1 MKHLFIIL
9 MLIAFSFALIACGTA
24 KKVVQQ
30 ETQNKSVET
39 KYERIYIRDTVMLE
53 IPHQISSVVTPDTTS
68 TLENDFA
75 ISKASIDTLGR
86 LHHLLE
92 TKQQEKPVPTDKEI
106 IYRDSIVYVD
116 KEVEVPVMVEKDLTA
131 WQEFR
136 LKWFNALVAVLLA
149 LLIWTFRTPLKN
161 LIRRF
166 I

>member
-1 MKHLFIIL
+1 MKRLFIIL
-9 MLIAFSFALIACGTA
+9 ALTAFSFALTACGTSQ
-24 KKVVQQ
+24 KVVQK

-39 KYERIYIRDTVMLE
+39 KYERIYVRDTVMLE
-53 IPHQISSVVTPDTTS
+53 I
-68 TLENDFA
+68 
-75 ISKASIDTLGR
+75 
-86 LHHLLE
+86 
-92 TKQQEKPVPTDKEI
+92 PTDKEI

-136 LKWFNALVAVLLA
+136 LKWFNVLVIVSLCLM
-149 LLIWTFRTPLKN
+149 IWAFRTPLKN

>member
-1 MKHLFIIL
+1 MKRLFIIL
-9 MLIAFSFALIACGTA
+9 ALTAFSFALTACGTSQ
-24 KKVVQQ
+24 KVVQK

-39 KYERIYIRDTVMLE
+39 KYERIYVRDTVMLE
-53 IPHQISSVVTPDTTS
+53 IPHQISSVVTPDTIS

-92 TKQQEKPVPTDKEI
+92 TKQQEKPIQTDKEI

-136 LKWFNALVAVLLA
+136 LKWFNVLVIVSLCLM
-149 LLIWTFRTPLKN
+149 IWAFRTPLKN

>member
-9 MLIAFSFALIACGTA
+9 LLAAFSFALTACGTA
-24 KKVVQQ
+24 QKVIQQ
-30 ETQNKSVET
+30 ETQSKSVET

-53 IPHQISSVVTPDTTS
+53 IPHQISSVVTLDTIS
-68 TLENDFA
+68 TLENDYA
-75 ISKASIDTLGR
+75 ISKASVDTLGR

-92 TKQQEKPVPTDKEI
+92 TKQQEKPIPVDKEI
-106 IYRDSIVYVD
+106 QRKDSIVYVD
-116 KEVEVPVMVEKDLTA
+116 KKVEVPVMVEKDLTA

-136 LKWFNALVAVLLA
+136 LKWFNELVAVLLA

>member
-9 MLIAFSFALIACGTA
+9 LLTAFSFALTACGTA
-24 KKVVQQ
+24 QKVIQQ
-30 ETQNKSVET
+30 ETQSKSVET

-53 IPHQISSVVTPDTTS
+53 IPHQISSVVTLDTIS
-68 TLENDFA
+68 TLENDYA
-75 ISKASIDTLGR
+75 ISKASVDTLGR

-92 TKQQEKPVPTDKEI
+92 TKQQEKPIPVDKEI
-106 IYRDSIVYVD
+106 QRKDSIVYVD
-116 KEVEVPVMVEKDLTA
+116 KKVEVPVMVEKDLTA

-136 LKWFNALVAVLLA
+136 LKWFNELVAVLLA

>member
-9 MLIAFSFALIACGTA
+9 TLTAFSFALTACSTA
-24 KKVVQQ
+24 QKVIQQ

-39 KYERIYIRDTVMLE
+39 RYEKIYINDTVYIE
-53 IPHQISSVVTPDTTS
+53 IPAQTAERTTS
-68 TLENDFA
+68 DSISHLENDYA
-75 ISKASIDTLGR
+75 TSDARINADGTLYHD
-86 LHHLLE
+86 LK
-92 TKQQEKPVPTDKEI
+92 TKPQEKPVPIKIPKE
-106 IYRDSIVYVD
+106 RKDSIVYID
-116 KEVEVPVMVEKDLTA
+116 KQVKVPVMVEKDLTA

-149 LLIWTFRTPLKN
+149 LLILTFRTPLKN

>member
-9 MLIAFSFALIACGTA
+9 VLAAFSLMLTACGTA
-24 KKVVQQ
+24 RKVVQQ
-30 ETQNKSVET
+30 ETQNTSVET
-39 KYERIYIRDTVMLE
+39 RYERIYIRDTIMLT
-53 IPHQISSVVTPDTTS
+53 IPHQISSVVTLDTTS

-75 ISKASIDTLGR
+75 ISKASVDSLGR

-92 TKQQEKPVPTDKEI
+92 TKQQEIPIPTDKEI
-106 IYRDSIVYVD
+106 QKKDSIVYVD
-116 KEVEVPVMVEKDLTA
+116 KEVKVPVMVEKDLTA

-136 LKWFNALVAVLLA
+136 LKWFNALVIVLLG
-149 LLIWTFRTPLKN
+149 LLIWIFRTPLKN

>member
-9 MLIAFSFALIACGTA
+9 LLAAFSFALTDCGTA
-24 KKVVQQ
+24 QKVIQQ
-30 ETQNKSVET
+30 ETQSKSVET

-53 IPHQISSVVTPDTTS
+53 IPHQISSVVTLDTIS
-68 TLENDFA
+68 TLENDYA
-75 ISKASIDTLGR
+75 ISKASVDTLGR

-92 TKQQEKPVPTDKEI
+92 TKQQEKPMPVDKEI
-106 IYRDSIVYVD
+106 QRKDSIVYVD
-116 KEVEVPVMVEKDLTA
+116 KKVEAPVMVEKDLTA

>member
-9 MLIAFSFALIACGTA
+9 MLIAFSFALATCRTPQKII
-24 KKVVQQ
+24 QQ
-30 ETQNKSVET
+30 ESQNKSVET
-39 KYERIYIRDTVMLE
+39 RYERIYIRDTVMLK
-53 IPHQISSVVTPDTTS
+53 IPHQISSVVTPDTIS
-68 TLENDFA
+68 TLENDYA
-75 ISKASIDTLGR
+75 ISKASVDTLGR

-92 TKQQEKPVPTDKEI
+92 TKPQDKPVPTEKEI
-106 IYRDSIVYVD
+106 RYRDSIVYVD
-116 KEVEVPVMVEKDLTA
+116 KEVKVPVMVEKDLTA

-149 LLIWTFRTPLKN
+149 LLIWIFRTPLKS